1 MVKGFKD
8 FILRGNVVDLA
19 VAVVMAAAF
28 GALVTGFLDG
38 IIYPLIAMLFGEPDL
53 MSVGNF
59 SINDAQFSIGLV
71 LQAAFNFLA
80 IAAAVYVFIIVP
92 VNKLMELR
100 RRGKIEEAE
109 AVPEDIA
116 LLGEIRD
123 LLARQSGPSI

>member
-1 MVKGFKD
+1 
-8 FILRGNVVDLA
+8 
-19 VAVVMAAAF
+19 
-28 GALVTGFLDG
+28 VTV
-38 IIYPLIAMLFGEPDL
+38 MLFGDRHRRCPTTSLSHFARESGHGGGQAWNPQAL
-53 MSVGNF
+53 SLANRTPTSEISV
-59 SINDAQFSIGLV
+59 GLV
-71 LQAAFNFLA
+71 LQAAFDFLA

-116 LLGEIRD
+116 LLGETRD

>member
-1 MVKGFKD
+1 MIKGFKD

-19 VAVVMAAAF
+19 VAFVMAAAF
-28 GALVTGFLDG
+28 GAVVTGLLDG
-38 IIYPLIAMLFGEPDL
+38 VIYPLIAMVFGEPDL
-53 MSVGNF
+53 TAVGNF

-71 LQAAFNFLA
+71 LQAAFDFLA

-100 RRGKIEEAE
+100 RRGAIEEAE

-123 LLARQSGPSI
+123 LLARQSGPGI

>member
-1 MVKGFKD
+1 
-8 FILRGNVVDLA
+8 
-19 VAVVMAAAF
+19 
-28 GALVTGFLDG
+28 
-38 IIYPLIAMLFGEPDL
+38 
-53 MSVGNF
+53 
-59 SINDAQFSIGLV
+59 V
-71 LQAAFNFLA
+71 LQAAFDFLA

-116 LLGEIRD
+116 LLGETRD